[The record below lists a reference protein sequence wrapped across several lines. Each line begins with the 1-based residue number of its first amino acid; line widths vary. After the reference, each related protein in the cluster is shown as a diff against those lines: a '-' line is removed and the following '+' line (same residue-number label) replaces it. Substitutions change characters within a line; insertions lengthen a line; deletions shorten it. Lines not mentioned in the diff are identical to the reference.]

1 MGLFEKL
8 FSKSSKAE
16 NIANSNTDY
25 GTAKIVEYLS
35 SANVWKGDEKSV
47 YSKEQLSKES
57 AAQLLRDTLAG
68 KFNKL
73 VMEFEI
79 PGESIF
85 IPQLNK
91 TIEKKI
97 LYTMVIHN
105 TEAGKA
111 LLLFYHDSFRCH
123 RLISNFHMY
132 CHVDIKAIKDV
143 ALGTAMLPEYI
154 VHQDRQALD
163 EGIQFIFEDLE
174 NANERLQDSKKWN
187 SEICKGKNTFHKLC
201 VKSGAVEETTGC

>member
-1 MGLFEKL
+1 MSLFEKL
-8 FSKSSKAE
+8 FGKSSKTESIVSA
-16 NIANSNTDY
+16 NTDY

-35 SANVWKGDEKSV
+35 SASAWKGDEKSV

-57 AAQLLRDTLAG
+57 TAQLLRDTLAG
-68 KFNKL
+68 AFNKL

-79 PGESIF
+79 PGESTF

-97 LYTMVIHN
+97 LYTMVVHN

-111 LLLFYHDSFRCH
+111 LLLFHHDSFRCH
-123 RLISNFHMY
+123 RLISNFDIY

-154 VHQDRQALD
+154 VHQDRQVLD

-201 VKSGAVEETTGC
+201 VKSGAVEEATGS

>member
-8 FSKSSKAE
+8 FGKSSKAE
-16 NIANSNTDY
+16 STISANTDY
-25 GTAKIVEYLS
+25 GIAKVEKYLS
-35 SANVWKGDEKSV
+35 SVCAWKGNEKSV
-47 YSKEQLSKES
+47 FSKEQLSKES
-57 AAQLLRDTLAG
+57 ATQLLRDTLAG
-68 KFNKL
+68 EFNKL

-79 PGESIF
+79 PGESTF

-97 LYTMVIHN
+97 LYTMVVHN

-111 LLLFYHDSFRCH
+111 LLLFHHDSFRCH
-123 RLISNFHMY
+123 RLISNFDMY

-163 EGIQFIFEDLE
+163 EGIPFIFEDLE

-201 VKSGAVEETTGC
+201 VKSGAVEETAGN

>member
-8 FSKSSKAE
+8 FGKSSKAE
-16 NIANSNTDY
+16 SIVSANTDY

-35 SANVWKGDEKSV
+35 SASAWKGDEKSV
-47 YSKEQLSKES
+47 YSNEQLSKES
-57 AAQLLRDTLAG
+57 TEQLLSDTLAG

-79 PGESIF
+79 KGESTF

-97 LYTMVIHN
+97 LYTMVVHN

-111 LLLFYHDSFRCH
+111 LLLFYHDSFRCY
-123 RLISNFHMY
+123 RLISNYDIY

-143 ALGTAMLPEYI
+143 TLGTAVVPEYV

-163 EGIQFIFEDLE
+163 EGIKSIFEDLE
-174 NANERLQDSKKWN
+174 SANERLQDSKKWN
-187 SEICKGKNTFHKLC
+187 LEICKGKNTFHKLC
-201 VKSGAVEETTGC
+201 VKSGAVEETAGN